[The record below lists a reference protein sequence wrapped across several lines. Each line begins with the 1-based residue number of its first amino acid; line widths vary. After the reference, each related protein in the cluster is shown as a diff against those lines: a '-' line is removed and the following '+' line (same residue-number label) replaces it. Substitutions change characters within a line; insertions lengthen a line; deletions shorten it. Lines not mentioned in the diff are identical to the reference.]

1 MVMKPDE
8 IKPCDVAPNKQRED
22 SEPAVKKQKKTR
34 EGIGSV
40 MDVVA
45 DVIDV
50 AVDVIEA
57 IFDN

>member
-8 IKPCDVAPNKQRED
+8 IQQRDTVPDKQRED
-22 SEPAVKKQKKTR
+22 SEPMVEKQKKTR

-40 MDVVA
+40 MDVVV

-50 AVDVIEA
+50 AVDVIKA